1 VPQNIQDAVDK
12 AKSTLA
18 DANKKFPSISTAPK
32 AQTPVAKA
40 AAQPSTGLG
49 DSTIGPSLKAKQQN
63 IQDYSNSL
71 PKMHTGGD
79 VPKTGDYKLQ
89 KGEHVSPARSS
100 EYRKVFEQRGAAG
113 KHKWGGQP
121 SHPQSNENGG
131 NSPAPKGEEKH
142 DEPKAKKG
150 IKDNVNS

>member
-1 VPQNIQDAVDK
+1 MPQAISSAVDK
-12 AKSTLA
+12 AKSTLGEA
-18 DANKKFPSISTAPK
+18 TPK

-40 AAQPSTGLG
+40 TSVPA
-49 DSTIGPSLKAKQQN
+49 
-63 IQDYSNSL
+63 YSASL
-71 PKMHTGGD
+71 PKMHIGGD